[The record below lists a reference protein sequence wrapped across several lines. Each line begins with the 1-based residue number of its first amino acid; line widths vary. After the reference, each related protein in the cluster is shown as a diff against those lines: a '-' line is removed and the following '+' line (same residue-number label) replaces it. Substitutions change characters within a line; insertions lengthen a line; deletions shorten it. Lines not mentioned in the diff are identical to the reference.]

1 MFIILPKGEDIIDV
15 NLGDPG
21 PVGDIS
27 QFRASQN
34 KFSEKQKFRGDVAYI
49 GEPQIATPHKR
60 PKKYELTTEQKEEN
74 TQFAQKRI
82 YVEHLIRRI
91 KIFRVAQQRFR
102 LRASKYQI
110 VMQVIC
116 GLVRL
121 RTGALILPISTC
133 QS

>member
-1 MFIILPKGEDIIDV
+1 PKGQDIVDV
-15 NLGDPG
+15 ALGDPG
-21 PVGDIS
+21 PISDIS
-27 QFRASQN
+27 QFRASQDRFN
-34 KFSEKQKFRGDVAYI
+34 DQQHFRGDVGYI
-49 GEPQIATPHKR
+49 GEPQIATPHKK
-60 PKKYELTTEQKEEN
+60 PKKQELTPEQNEEN

-102 LRASKYQI
+102 LRASKYSM

-121 RTGALILPISTC
+121 RIGALILPIVTC